1 MSKPTVAIVGR
12 PNVGKSTLLNTIIGK
27 KIAITSNKPQTTR
40 NNIQGIYN
48 DHDTQMIFI
57 DTPGIHKPDHKLG
70 KFLNRQAYYGMNDA
84 DVILFLVD
92 ASEGLGKGDKFVTE
106 KLADANKPVIL
117 IINKIDRIPI
127 PDILL
132 VIDKYKDLYN
142 WSEIIPV
149 SAMKKDNIDCIIKVL
164 KKYLP
169 DSMKYYED
177 DMYTNSSINFLMT
190 EMVRE
195 KVLELTDQEVPHAVT
210 CAIEQV
216 DIEEEKA
223 VIYINIIVDRDSLKK
238 IIIGKQ
244 GSMLK
249 EIGTKAR
256 EDIEKLLNKKVYL
269 ELYVKTVK
277 KWRDKDKHLHELG
290 FNDK

>member
-1 MSKPTVAIVGR
+1 MKSGFISIIGR
-12 PNVGKSTLLNTIIGK
+12 PNVGKSTLLNAIIGHK
-27 KIAITSNKPQTTR
+27 VAIISNKPQTTR

-48 DHDTQMIFI
+48 DHDAQMIFI

-70 KFLNRQAYYGMNDA
+70 KFLNRQAYYGMND
-84 DVILFLVD
+84 DDIIMFLVD

-106 KLADANKPVIL
+106 KLADLNKPVIL
-117 IINKIDRIPI
+117 VINKIDRIPI

-132 VIDKYKDLYN
+132 VIDQYKDLYN
-142 WSEIIPV
+142 WSEIVPI

-195 KVLELTDQEVPHAVT
+195 KVLDLTDQEVPHAVT
-210 CAIEQV
+210 CVVEQV
-216 DIEEEKA
+216 EMSEEKA
-223 VIYINIIVDRDSLKK
+223 IVYINIIVDRDSLKK

-249 EIGTKAR
+249 EIGTRAR
-256 EDIEKLLNKKVYL
+256 EDIEKLLGKKVYL
-269 ELYVKTVK
+269 ELFVKTVK
-277 KWRDKDKHLHELG
+277 KWRDKEKHLHELG